1 MSNWISTCNQNVK
14 TYISCW
20 GKLGHS
26 EWRDCKNGIC
36 EYDNTNLENSTP
48 GKEIKAS
55 LTLLPLKCNN
65 VTENDIMN
73 YICVWLS
80 QGMVKTLFIAQF
92 ASMNSHV
99 EILGK
104 STANTSSKQNAELT
118 KLIFSMG
125 YTNPPIN

>member
-1 MSNWISTCNQNVK
+1 MSNWISTCNQNFK

-26 EWRDCKNGIC
+26 EWRDRKNGIC
-36 EYDNTNLENSTP
+36 EYDNTDLENSTP

-55 LTLLPLKCNN
+55 LTLLPLKCNS

-73 YICVWLS
+73 YICTWLS

-99 EILGK
+99 EI
-104 STANTSSKQNAELT
+104 
-118 KLIFSMG
+118 
-125 YTNPPIN
+125 